1 MLSVKCDR
9 RKVILRKTAGTK
21 PTREVAKERKARNVK
36 KGACHNC
43 NEVGRLA
50 RERPKKKDTNN
61 ASLSGGGD
69 VYCLTYTDD
78 QSQWTMM
85 LAEVGHIREQLSNIK
100 WLVDSGAACLAWPC
114 KVKPGSS
121 QGGTFLTAT
130 GAPIG
135 SQGTTEVKFP
145 AG

>member
-1 MLSVKCDR
+1 M
-9 RKVILRKTAGTK
+9 
-21 PTREVAKERKARNVK
+21 
-36 KGACHNC
+36 
-43 NEVGRLA
+43 
-50 RERPKKKDTNN
+50 
-61 ASLSGGGD
+61 
-69 VYCLTYTDD
+69 YCLTYTDD

-85 LAEVGHIREQLSNIK
+85 IAEVGHIREQLSNIK